1 MTLVK
6 KIVLTLAAVSAAI
19 VGAVAVAQS
28 GGRDKIDDKT
38 EATLRARFAERI
50 GAQPESIQRT
60 PFGLYEVVVA
70 GDIFY
75 TDAKA
80 DYVVMGRVFDTRTR
94 EDITQKRKD
103 EINKVDF
110 KTLPLDQAIK
120 TVRGDG
126 SRVMAVFADPN
137 CGFCKS
143 LERTLL
149 DMKNVTIYTFLY
161 PILSPDS
168 MEKSKNIWC
177 AKDRSKA
184 WNELMIGGKAP
195 AAAGGDCKTPLE
207 ANLALGQKL
216 NVNGTPT
223 VFFTNGQRAPGA
235 LPATHLEE
243 RLAAASK

>member
-1 MTLVK
+1 MTLAK

-60 PFGLYEVVVA
+60 PFGLYEVIVA

-184 WNELMIGGKAP
+184 WNELMISGKAP
-195 AAAGGDCKTPLE
+195 AAGDCKTPLE

-235 LPATHLEE
+235 LPANHLEE